1 MDTPSSSLRPTIGI
15 VFLGVHFFW
24 PERKP
29 GFERDNLNAFD
40 EPGAQI
46 LKLVDEPM
54 RRQKR
59 SRLKYWDAITY
70 LDRISIPD
78 PVAISDEAELA
89 DRLIGM
95 LARRRFHTQTIR
107 ELAALP
113 ALADAHT
120 RLAHYSGKRQHEYE
134 AELVVSRGDPTPI
147 EYGRDGN
154 IHPIPPGFYRLME
167 INMDTAG
174 MKSNALDWHRLMIL
188 AVLFQIRADLEIHYE
203 TGFMRL
209 RKCEHRQC
217 GAWFVTKRMA
227 GRQRFCSTL
236 CRVTE
241 ARDVARKGPT
251 RRRPRKQ

>member
-1 MDTPSSSLRPTIGI
+1 MDTSSSSLRSTIGI
-15 VFLGVHFFW
+15 VFFGVHFFW

-29 GFERDNLNAFD
+29 GFEQDNLHAFD
-40 EPGAQI
+40 EPSAQI
-46 LKLVDEPM
+46 RKLVDEPM

-59 SRLKYWDAITY
+59 SHVKYWDAVTY
-70 LDRISIPD
+70 LDQLGIPD
-78 PVAISDEAELA
+78 PLTTSEEAELA

-113 ALADAHT
+113 ALADART
-120 RLAHYSGKRQHEYE
+120 RLAYHSGKRQHEYE
-134 AELVVSRGDPTPI
+134 AELVVTRGELTRI
-147 EYGRDGN
+147 ELGRDGH
-154 IHPIPPGFYRLME
+154 IHQVLAGFYRLLEM
-167 INMDTAG
+167 NMDTAG

-188 AVLFQIRADLEIHYE
+188 AVLFQIRADLEIYYE

-209 RKCEHRQC
+209 RKCEHHRC
-217 GAWFVTKRMA
+217 RAWFVAKRMA

-241 ARDVARKGPT
+241 ARDVARKVPT
-251 RRRPRKQ
+251 RRRLRKR